1 MIVIVDYG
9 IGNIFN
15 ILKCLKSLNKK
26 IIVSNNEKEILNSNF
41 LILPGVGSFGYAAA
55 KLKKSNL
62 DKTIIEYVNKG
73 KFLLGT
79 CVGMQLLMT
88 KSYEDGVHD
97 GLNLIPGNVNHL
109 KILNKKN
116 LKIKYPHIGW
126 SKINILN
133 KKISSKLKIQDKD
146 FYFVHSYYSQPT
158 DKKDIVGFTDYSN
171 MQFPSIIK
179 KENVIG
185 FQFHFEI
192 SGKNGLTLID
202 NLFKNFDI

>member
-88 KSYEDGVHD
+88 
-97 GLNLIPGNVNHL
+97 
-109 KILNKKN
+109 
-116 LKIKYPHIGW
+116 
-126 SKINILN
+126 
-133 KKISSKLKIQDKD
+133 
-146 FYFVHSYYSQPT
+146 
-158 DKKDIVGFTDYSN
+158 
-171 MQFPSIIK
+171 
-179 KENVIG
+179 
-185 FQFHFEI
+185 
-192 SGKNGLTLID
+192 
-202 NLFKNFDI
+202 